1 MTLATPGVDG
11 TATPVTNPTPERL
24 MNAPLDAL
32 LSEFDVDVTEIEA
45 DPGFTG
51 GTFRRPDGSLLFVK
65 PAGRPVAEWELMA
78 RAMLGRALRV
88 QLPPLP
94 SLYELTELSAS
105 A

>member
-1 MTLATPGVDG
+1 MTLAQARPD
-11 TATPVTNPTPERL
+11 AQQNPTPERL

-32 LSEFDVDVTEIEA
+32 LAEFDVDVTEIEA